1 MKKMTKVLL
10 LLAFIFIVLGGIITA
25 IGVFFGGHTAIG
37 WDKEKHRF
45 ITADDRYYVTGE
57 KTKLDKFY
65 SIDIDLDTE
74 SVELIPSDD
83 FYIEY
88 AVYSYNKNVVPYSVN
103 DKTLKI
109 EVKDKL
115 FVFDLFDWGNKNK
128 KESYI
133 KIYYPEDMNF
143 DDLNANMD
151 MGSLEIT
158 KGSFDKVYINLD
170 MGSLEA
176 SDCHLGK
183 AEIDLDMGS
192 MELNNVSLSKLD
204 ANLDMGSAEL
214 TLLKDG
220 KNDYGYSLE
229 VDLGSIEVI
238 GKEQGRK
245 YEADGDNLIE
255 IECDMGDIEIK
266 EK

>member
-45 ITADDRYYVTGE
+45 VTADDRYYVTGK
-57 KTKLDKFY
+57 KTKLDKFE
-65 SIDIDLDTE
+65 SIDIDLDAE

-88 AVYSYNKNVVPYSVN
+88 AVYSYDNSVVPYSIN

-109 EVKDKL
+109 EIKDKV

-133 KIYYPEDMNF
+133 KIYYPEEMDF
-143 DDLNANMD
+143 ESLNANMD
-151 MGSLEIT
+151 MGSLEI
-158 KGSFDKVYINLD
+158 GGCNLEKVYINLD
-170 MGSLEA
+170 MGSFEA
-176 SDCHLGK
+176 SDCYLGK
-183 AEIDLDMGS
+183 AEVDLDMGS

-204 ANLDMGSAEL
+204 ANLDMGSAEI
-214 TLLKDG
+214 TLLQDG
-220 KNDYGYSLE
+220 KNDYGYDLE
-229 VDLGSIEVI
+229 VDMGSIEI
-238 GKEQGRK
+238 NGEDQGRK
-245 YEADGDNLIE
+245 YKADGDNRIE